1 MTSQKILGFAGFLLS
16 LAAGLGCGVS
26 TDSTPAQGS
35 LYTYPTEAS
44 FCTALAEAEC
54 AATVVEA
61 CYGDSS
67 AENTNQCVSARSEA
81 RTCRTIPGYEGAD
94 MAGAQYDPA
103 SADACVQN
111 RKQIYADA
119 KLTRDELDSAGKACV
134 AVFSRS
140 LGLGAPC
147 ETDID
152 CDTKSALSCI
162 LKAGQSE
169 GTCAVPEVVA
179 PGADCSG
186 DDQVCDE
193 GQFCGAEGFCFAG
206 YGEGKECA
214 ADKPCQADFLCTP
227 DEGGSSLCVA
237 KVGAGGDCSEDAQC
251 EGTFCNKAAGSD
263 MGVCTSTLT
272 LTQIGQSC
280 EAFLP

>member
-1 MTSQKILGFAGFLLS
+1 MTSHKFFGFAGFLASLS
-16 LAAGLGCGVS
+16 VGFGCGVS

-35 LYTYPTEAS
+35 LYTYPSEAS

-61 CYGDSS
+61 CYGDPS
-67 AENTNQCVSARSEA
+67 AENINQCVSARSQT
-81 RTCRTIPGYEGAD
+81 RICRTIPGFEDAD
-94 MAGAQYDPA
+94 MAGVQYDPA
-103 SADACVQN
+103 SADGCVEN
-111 RKQIYADA
+111 RKLIYADA
-119 KLTRDELDSAGKACV
+119 KLTRDELDSASKACV
-134 AVFSRS
+134 AVFSKS

-152 CDTKSALSCI
+152 CDTKAALSCI
-162 LKAGQSE
+162 LKVGQTK
-169 GTCAVPEVVA
+169 GTCVVPEPVA
-179 PGADCSG
+179 PGGDCSG
-186 DDQVCDE
+186 DAQVCDA

-227 DEGGSSLCVA
+227 DDSGVSLCVA
-237 KVGAGGDCSEDAQC
+237 KVAAGGDCSEDVAC
-251 EGTFCNKAAGSD
+251 EGTFCNKPSGSD
-263 MGVCTSTLT
+263 AGLCTSTLT